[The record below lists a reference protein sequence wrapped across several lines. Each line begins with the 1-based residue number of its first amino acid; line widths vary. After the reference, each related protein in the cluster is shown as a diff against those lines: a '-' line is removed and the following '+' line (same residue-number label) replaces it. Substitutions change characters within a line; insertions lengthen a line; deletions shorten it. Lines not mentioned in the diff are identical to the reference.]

1 MLDESETRD
10 EIASM
15 RELARQVTLAPP
27 LKTWVVSLVAALTP
41 SGEATHPLVQ
51 SYVRYGPGPRGA
63 QAIVLTAKV
72 NALLDGRAHVAVE
85 DAIDAALPALRHRLI
100 LNFQGEAEEG
110 VNPDRIVAETLKAQR
125 RP

>member
-1 MLDESETRD
+1 
-10 EIASM
+10 
-15 RELARQVTLAPP
+15 
-27 LKTWVVSLVAALTP
+27 
-41 SGEATHPLVQ
+41 VQ

-72 NALLDGRAHVAVE
+72 NALLDERAHVAVE
-85 DAIDAALPALRHRLI
+85 DVIDAALPALRHRLI

-110 VNPDRIVAETLKAQR
+110 VHPDRIIGETLKAQK